1 MACTC
6 GPEVFWRGRAPGAHL
21 PQCPALEGRRGI
33 RLGEERLMNH
43 ISMFGSDGY
52 PIGKLGRGWVWLW
65 SWDTVTGPPTV
76 WKRKKDAVAYVEKF
90 LDILHEAWAG
100 RL

>member
-1 MACTC
+1 MACTCTC
-6 GPEVFWRGRAPGAHL
+6 GPEASWRGRAPGAHL

-43 ISMFGSDGY
+43 VTMFGSDGY
-52 PIGKLGRGWVWLW
+52 PIGKLGRGWVWSW
-65 SWDTVTGPPTV
+65 STVTGPPVVFKT
-76 WKRKKDAVAYVEKF
+76 KKAAVEYVEQF
-90 LDILHEAWAG
+90 LGILRDAWSG